1 MPRFAGSVLLLV
13 SSLTLGLPAQ
23 HAGARARD
31 TDRGTLAAVRDTMVI
46 ARRGQSL
53 SQVVMR
59 HFSHSDYASAHE
71 MLDWTRYHNRLTSD
85 VLITG
90 QSLRIPLGPL
100 DADHFIEPIRDAGSS
115 TASVRGLYIN
125 VRRSG
130 QRGAIALAKRLLEVG
145 GNAVV
150 FDIKDRDGRLTYNS
164 GLDFAKAV
172 GAADDWVID
181 DPSALIH
188 QLHELG
194 VHVIARLVCFQD
206 GCLAS
211 SRPDLAVR
219 TADGQVQT
227 QHDSHGW
234 VDPALPAVQ
243 NYLFDLM
250 AEAAAIGV
258 DEIQLDYV
266 RFPTAGDHGVLTLST
281 QAGPSRADVI
291 TDFVL
296 QASAVAKAHGVQM
309 SADVFGIAAWARTA
323 DSQRTGQDVQR
334 LLPYLDVVSPMLY
347 PSHFSAGFGQIKD
360 LSRRPFELVY
370 QGCVRLGDAAAGHNV
385 RVRPWIQAFPWKVA
399 NYSALYVADQLR
411 ATVEGGA
418 SGWLLWNPANQYR
431 AALEAMRYF
440 PGPPPHKDSQDSAG
454 LEAEVDTVPPASRD
468 AAAEPLGA
476 LISPPP
482 DRAGILE

>member
-1 MPRFAGSVLLLV
+1 
-13 SSLTLGLPAQ
+13 
-23 HAGARARD
+23 
-31 TDRGTLAAVRDTMVI
+31 
-46 ARRGQSL
+46 
-53 SQVVMR
+53 
-59 HFSHSDYASAHE
+59 
-71 MLDWTRYHNRLTSD
+71 
-85 VLITG
+85 
-90 QSLRIPLGPL
+90 L
-100 DADHFIEPIRDAGSS
+100 DADLFTEPMRDAGSS
-115 TASVRGLYIN
+115 TTSVRGLYIN

-150 FDIKDRDGRLTYNS
+150 FDIKDSDGRMTYNS

-181 DPSALIH
+181 DPSAFIH

-194 VHVIARLVCFQD
+194 LHVIARLVCFRD
-206 GCLAS
+206 RRLVG

-219 TADGQVQT
+219 TANGQVQA
-227 QHDSHGW
+227 QRDPYGW
-234 VDPALPAVQ
+234 VDPALPLVQ
-243 NYLFDLM
+243 SYLFDLM

-258 DEIQLDYV
+258 DELQLDYV
-266 RFPTAGDHGVLTLST
+266 RFPTVGDHGALTLPT
-281 QAGPSRADVI
+281 LAGPSRADVI

-309 SADVFGIAAWARTA
+309 SADVFGIAAWAHDE
-323 DSQRTGQDVQR
+323 DSRRTGQDLQR
-334 LLPYLDVVSPMLY
+334 LLPHLDVVSPMLY
-347 PSHFSAGFGQIKD
+347 PSHFSSGFGQIED

-370 QGCVRLGDAAAGHNV
+370 QGCVRLSDAAAEHNV

-440 PGPPPHKDSQDSAG
+440 PGPPPHEDSQDSAG
-454 LEAEVDTVPPASRD
+454 LEAEVDTVLPGSRD

-476 LISPPP
+476 LIFAPP
-482 DRAGILE
+482 DRAGIID